1 MGTASHPK
9 LSADISA
16 DIIQNLFND
25 MLSRG
30 NFPDNMK
37 LANIAPVFKKKD
49 SLKKENFRPVGILS
63 AISKIFE
70 RLIQKQIIGYMENIL
85 PPYLCGYRKNFD
97 TQQALLALIE
107 NWEKV
112 LDNKGFGG
120 AVLMDLSKAFDTINH
135 DLLVA
140 KLHTYGF
147 SNDNLKLLYS
157 YLNNRW
163 YRTKIIHKFSSWKKL
178 SQEVPEVSVL

>member
-1 MGTASHPK
+1 MIQKKQLLGAASHPK

-30 NFPDNMK
+30 NFPDNME

-140 KLHTYGF
+140 KLHIHGF
-147 SNDNLKLLYS
+147 GNDSLKLLYS
-157 YLNNRW
+157 YLTIN
-163 YRTKIIHKFSSWKKL
+163 K
-178 SQEVPEVSVL
+178 